1 MKHVTLAATARRCGP
16 VASDATPDQAQQAAA
31 AYLAQVIDSV
41 SYQKP
46 DLLLLPELCDW
57 PEGMPM
63 EAYLANAQN
72 GNAAL
77 AFARQAAQEHK
88 MWIAFPTVYKGE
100 NGKLRNSC
108 LLLNRQGETECVY
121 SKIHLTQGERQ
132 AGLEPGTEPV
142 AHRCELGNV
151 GFAICFDL
159 NYTDLAQR
167 YRELG
172 TNLLLFPS
180 LFHGGLLQSIWAFSA
195 RSWLLGSCGG
205 LEATVVMPT
214 GEYAA
219 RSTEY
224 YTELTHTVNLDYA
237 LLHLDFNKPKL
248 ERALRRYQDKIKV
261 HDPGR
266 MASVLLMSESDSV
279 PISQLVREYALETLD
294 TYLARFS

>member
-1 MKHVTLAATARRCGP
+1 MKHVTLAATAQRCGP
-16 VASDATPDQAQQAAA
+16 VAPDATLAQAQQAVA

-41 SYQKP
+41 SHQKP
-46 DLLLLPELCDW
+46 DLLLLPEFCDW

-63 EAYLANAQN
+63 ETYLAYAQKN
-72 GNAAL
+72 QAVL
-77 AFARQAAQEHK
+77 EFVQQAAQKNK
-88 MWIAFPTVYKGE
+88 MWIAFPTVYKGDD
-100 NGKLRNSC
+100 GKLRNSC
-108 LLLNRQGETECVY
+108 LLLNRQGETECIY
-121 SKIHLTQGERQ
+121 SKIHLTQGERE
-132 AGLEPGTEPV
+132 AGLEPGTGPV
-142 AHRCELGNV
+142 VHRCELGNI

-172 TNLLLFPS
+172 ANLILFPS

-224 YTELTHTVNLDYA
+224 YPELTHTVNLDYA

-248 ERALRRYQDKIKV
+248 EQALHQYQDKIKV
-261 HDPGR
+261 HDPGHL
-266 MASVLLMSESDSV
+266 ASVLVTSESSAV
-279 PISQLVREYALETLD
+279 PVSRLLQEYDLETLD
-294 TYLARFS
+294 AYLARFA